1 MENALIFL
9 NRLNV
14 NPYPN
19 YGIFMFLFSFS
30 FFLRITLFNNL
41 NQLIETAHQKKKN
54 PREFKLYEK
63 VEFFCNFL
71 EHSKFSCNLSSDLK
85 LLARKNFFFRFFF
98 TYELYYEKF

>member
-19 YGIFMFLFSFS
+19 YSIFMFLFSFS
-30 FFLRITLFNNL
+30 FFLKDNFVQQFEPTDWNY
-41 NQLIETAHQKKKN
+41 ASKKK

-63 VEFFCNFL
+63 VKFFCNFL

>member
-41 NQLIETAHQKKKN
+41 NQLIETTHQKKTQENLNFMKRLN
-54 PREFKLYEK
+54 
-63 VEFFCNFL
+63 FFAIFLNTQNFL
-71 EHSKFSCNLSSDLK
+71 AIFLPI
-85 LLARKNFFFRFFF
+85 
-98 TYELYYEKF
+98 